1 MSQILKKVLKRTLG
15 GLKMAAAYGPIVLF
29 VGSALGFVGTGISA
43 LVFETKLEGYE
54 DNPIYQQEYFK
65 DIEAMKVQLDEG
77 EISFKEYLE
86 KSEEMNK
93 RDYRNNVINRDI
105 QGNEDWQ
112 KILKTHNAL
121 GVSALSLGGVAVATG
136 IMTLLWYKTDIQESI
151 QSSAEDDFTWETT
164 KDKSKKIKDKPI
176 KEKPNCNDDLNND
189 VEKLGSLDD
198 FLNSLG

>member
-1 MSQILKKVLKRTLG
+1 MSQILKKILKRTLG

-105 QGNEDWQ
+105 QGNE
-112 KILKTHNAL
+112 N
-121 GVSALSLGGVAVATG
+121 
-136 IMTLLWYKTDIQESI
+136 
-151 QSSAEDDFTWETT
+151 
-164 KDKSKKIKDKPI
+164 
-176 KEKPNCNDDLNND
+176 
-189 VEKLGSLDD
+189 
-198 FLNSLG
+198 